1 MKSLFS
7 KTVFLKVMVAKLGDT
22 ALSARGLLDR
32 RSALSTFSLACL
44 LSISSVEAAESIIDH
59 PGYVDFTSLSTLA
72 GVEPTV
78 EISLKSPLLRMINN
92 FIGDDERE
100 AANFI
105 SNLARV
111 SVKVFPSDLID
122 SSEVAASMADVAD
135 DLDARGW
142 ERVVRVREDG
152 DYVDIYFRLS
162 DQADMIYG
170 IAVMVAEPSETVLVN
185 IVGDISVDDLTA
197 LGRRFDIDELVDIE
211 ISN

>member
-1 MKSLFS
+1 MNNLFS
-7 KTVFLKVMVAKLGDT
+7 RKRTTLFSIVLISIF
-22 ALSARGLLDR
+22 SFSGLN
-32 RSALSTFSLACL
+32 
-44 LSISSVEAAESIIDH
+44 AAERITDH
-59 PGYVDFTSLSTLA
+59 PGYVDFTSLSTLD

-92 FIGDDERE
+92 FIGEDERE

-105 SNLARV
+105 SNLVRV
-111 SVKVFPSDLID
+111 SVKVFPSDRLD
-122 SSEVAASMADVAD
+122 SSEIAASMSDVAD
-135 DLDARGW
+135 DLDANGW

-170 IAVMVAEPSETVLVN
+170 IALMVAEPTETVLVN
-185 IVGDISVDDLTA
+185 IVGDISVDDLAA